1 MTKSGSR
8 HHRTRVENGASS
20 RRERIRTDRRPTRR
34 HGAYRNLAVTDDW
47 PRLVPA
53 TAPEKSIVE
62 AVVNGNTWI
71 PGNDEPE
78 K

>member
-1 MTKSGSR
+1 MTKNVAR

-20 RRERIRTDRRPTRR
+20 RRERIKANRHPTRR
-34 HGAYRNLAVTDDW
+34 NGAYRNLAVTDDW

-62 AVVNGNTWI
+62 TVISGNEWFLRV
-71 PGNDEPE
+71 GSE